1 MVVKRRGPRAP
12 DVDPYQTD
20 ADFDAALIGLRAYT
34 EQFWDIFH
42 PDDPYVGGYPMD
54 CICAHYEEW
63 MNPDGSIQNLI
74 VNQPFRTGKSTL
86 LLYAMTYRW
95 LTHPSTR
102 WMFATYNQGLSNRDS
117 IRCRKLIKHPRY
129 QAMFRR
135 FTGQPLTINADQD
148 TQRLFVNNHEGF
160 RMALT
165 VGKGLGEGGH
175 YLVCFRSDT
184 LIQTDRGEIEI
195 GRIVEE
201 RLPVKVLAYDHATG
215 EKVYR
220 EIEKYERSPGR
231 RMVKVNFSNGRE
243 FACTFDHPVYVEGR
257 GYIGAEKL
265 EIGDKVVTCAR
276 RQYDLRHLCGHV
288 LPLAGSSKEGE
299 PRSILF
305 DGMQRQ
311 GPKGRGKSVL
321 RRAKLYVQHLWE
333 SLLQIARP
341 QKTKLRGGILLAPL
355 PRNRADRQRESNVYR
370 RSGSTH
376 LPGLPGQI
384 SGRTIAAKKVRPRG
398 FLLGRVSVAWTSRR
412 VIANLQINRRPML
425 SMRNR
430 DRSETASRRE
440 TILLENVCRHL
451 PFIADG
457 RPRKST
463 VLTRAFLN
471 SLLRFIPG
479 HSERNTRAR
488 RELPRVRNDSGRKR
502 GGTFDPPHELQQGGQ
517 SEGESDRGLQV
528 VPRLN
533 ARERTIKKGME
544 GETVISVKSAEA
556 VEHVYNVSVRE
567 HHNYFAAGVLVHNC
581 DDPIDPTKA
590 RHRSQ
595 REFCVDWYRSTW
607 RHRTAGD
614 PKKVRRLVVQQ
625 RINQADLSGYLMEN
639 EGHEWEQLV
648 LPMRYEPKRIVFGPM
663 IDQEKATTQT
673 DGEVN
678 AAVLAKQMAGQADKA
693 TDPIRFTSLQN
704 RVEKWQDNAKGSGRV
719 NSGDLLWPQRFP
731 ESWVRSTESTL
742 GKDAAGQLQQRPS
755 SATGNVFRVEKAG
768 AAVGRFDVT
777 EKFLGIEL
785 FSSDGTARLMPADH
799 WRWFQIGDTATKTS
813 QENSY
818 TVIGTF
824 ALSDD
829 GKLVLWHIFR
839 DRLEVPDQY
848 PAIKEMKRGP
858 CTWDNDTRKAVRLGA
873 WPAPLLARYLEPKS
887 SGIGLI
893 QTSIIDG
900 EPIRS
905 LDKVPGDKVERAGHA
920 AALYEAGSMYHR
932 AGPWLSTAVEEL
944 RLFPNADFDDVADVV
959 SYAGHVAATDKLLRS
974 HINRR
979 VVLNIQETKAT
990 ERQKAAIPE
999 AALDA
1004 IMG

>member
-1 MVVKRRGPRAP
+1 MAKFRRGPRAP
-12 DVDPYQTD
+12 AVDPYQTD
-20 ADFDAALIGLRAYT
+20 ADFDAALLGLRAYT
-34 EQFWDIFH
+34 QQFWDIFH

-63 MNPDGSIQNLI
+63 MDPDGSIQNLI

-86 LLYAMTYRW
+86 LIYAMTYRW
-95 LTHPSTR
+95 LTHPATR
-102 WMFATYNQGLSNRDS
+102 WMFATYNQGLSTRDS
-117 IRCRKLIKHPRY
+117 IRCRKLIRHPRY
-129 QAMFRR
+129 QAMVRR

-148 TQRLFVNNHEGF
+148 TQRLFVNNFEGF

-175 YLVCFRSDT
+175 YLV
-184 LIQTDRGEIEI
+184 I
-195 GRIVEE
+195 
-201 RLPVKVLAYDHATG
+201 
-215 EKVYR
+215 
-220 EIEKYERSPGR
+220 
-231 RMVKVNFSNGRE
+231 
-243 FACTFDHPVYVEGR
+243 
-257 GYIGAEKL
+257 
-265 EIGDKVVTCAR
+265 
-276 RQYDLRHLCGHV
+276 
-288 LPLAGSSKEGE
+288 
-299 PRSILF
+299 
-305 DGMQRQ
+305 
-311 GPKGRGKSVL
+311 
-321 RRAKLYVQHLWE
+321 
-333 SLLQIARP
+333 
-341 QKTKLRGGILLAPL
+341 
-355 PRNRADRQRESNVYR
+355 
-370 RSGSTH
+370 
-376 LPGLPGQI
+376 
-384 SGRTIAAKKVRPRG
+384 
-398 FLLGRVSVAWTSRR
+398 
-412 VIANLQINRRPML
+412 
-425 SMRNR
+425 
-430 DRSETASRRE
+430 
-440 TILLENVCRHL
+440 
-451 PFIADG
+451 
-457 RPRKST
+457 
-463 VLTRAFLN
+463 
-471 SLLRFIPG
+471 
-479 HSERNTRAR
+479 
-488 RELPRVRNDSGRKR
+488 
-502 GGTFDPPHELQQGGQ
+502 
-517 SEGESDRGLQV
+517 
-528 VPRLN
+528 
-533 ARERTIKKGME
+533 
-544 GETVISVKSAEA
+544 
-556 VEHVYNVSVRE
+556 
-567 HHNYFAAGVLVHNC
+567 

-639 EGHEWEQLV
+639 EGHEWQQLV
-648 LPMRYEPKRIVFGPM
+648 LPMRYEPKRIVFGP
-663 IDQEKATTQT
+663 IVDQEKATTQT

-858 CTWDNDTRKAVRLGA
+858 CTWNGDDRKAVRLGT

-959 SYAGHVAATDKLLRS
+959 SYAGHVAATDKLLRA

-979 VVLNIQETKAT
+979 VVLNIQENKAA
-990 ERQKAAIPE
+990 ERQRAAIPE